1 MGVFSPFS
9 PVSHEVARR
18 SAPAMVVT
26 VEDSVSL
33 AVQDVWCIGLQPT
46 VRRNIPVRTVTQPR
60 SPMTVLQLRTGSGSV
75 GDASIAAIS
84 LRERPG
90 FQVKTNRAWA
100 EDILVSL

>member
-1 MGVFSPFS
+1 
-9 PVSHEVARR
+9 
-18 SAPAMVVT
+18 
-26 VEDSVSL
+26 
-33 AVQDVWCIGLQPT
+33 
-46 VRRNIPVRTVTQPR
+46 
-60 SPMTVLQLRTGSGSV
+60 MTVLQLRTGSGSV